1 MRGTFGEQPWE
12 TTTASGVTLGS
23 TSVPS
28 FGAAC
33 HNFLHFLRCILLCTL
48 LIFDLDTYLHF
59 LLLKCQFS
67 SITGFENEG
76 DNELVAN
83 VASGEAGTDF
93 RRSTSGGAAEAV
105 HYHHQAS
112 PGNGSTRRSAPSAVQ
127 RPPPRRS
134 SSGSL
139 ASTVAAKRRQ
149 SKTVEVIGPHGVP
162 LGSPASPGM

>member
-1 MRGTFGEQPWE
+1 MGQPATISSIFLDLFYFAHCLRWE
-12 TTTASGVTLGS
+12 
-23 TSVPS
+23 
-28 FGAAC
+28 F
-33 HNFLHFLRCILLCTL
+33 L
-48 LIFDLDTYLHF
+48 LIFDLDTDLYF
-59 LLLKCQFS
+59 LLLKCQLS

-93 RRSTSGGAAEAV
+93 RRSTSGVGGAPETV

-162 LGSPASPGM
+162 LGSPASPGSDSSVVEFDGAQWRQ

>member
-1 MRGTFGEQPWE
+1 MLKYQL
-12 TTTASGVTLGS
+12 SS
-23 TSVPS
+23 T
-28 FGAAC
+28 
-33 HNFLHFLRCILLCTL
+33 
-48 LIFDLDTYLHF
+48 
-59 LLLKCQFS
+59 
-67 SITGFENEG
+67 ITGFENEG

-162 LGSPASPGM
+162 LGSPASPGASKKGTVNHN